1 MRKLIQ
7 NKPEEKHIEEITDN
21 KTSDRADAI
30 ISIDIGVKNLAIVII
45 TNYKNKFEEIN
56 IKFNLINLN
65 DYNYNSDSII
75 INRCF
80 VISNIFKELSAKYN
94 IQQVV
99 IERQV
104 IQNTVANRL
113 LYSIITS
120 ALNYT
125 DNIIIFNPLDK
136 FIKLDIKYTTKNKS
150 HKKLSIDLIKNFLYN
165 IDNDT
170 LITFNSFVKKDD
182 LADALLQVL
191 IVIAENNNKINE
203 LREMVI

>member
-7 NKPEEKHIEEITDN
+7 NKTEEITD
-21 KTSDRADAI
+21 KITEAI
-30 ISIDIGVKNLAIVII
+30 ISIDIGVKNLAVVII
-45 TNYKNKFEEIN
+45 TNYKNNLEVIN

-75 INRCF
+75 INRCLA
-80 VISNIFKELSAKYN
+80 ISNIFKELSARYN
-94 IQQVV
+94 IQKVV

-104 IQNTVANRL
+104 VQNTVANRL
-113 LYSIITS
+113 LYSIITA

-165 IDNDT
+165 IGNES
-170 LITFNSFVKKDD
+170 LISFNSFVKKDD

-191 IVIAENNNKINE
+191 VVIAENNSQLIE